1 MTVSNY
7 KETDRMSDVISDEFH
22 LLQMLSRFGIPL
34 GFGEKTIREVCD
46 EAGVDCDTF
55 LVVAN
60 YIKSGDP
67 GVALHAGR
75 VSVGSLMSYLRQA
88 HDYFLGFELPAI
100 RRKLLEALDCSQRDD
115 VTLLILKFYDAY
127 MNEVRAHMELENRKI
142 FTYVDRLMAGEKTG
156 GYEIAQ
162 FARNHENINKKLQE
176 LKNIII
182 RYYVPQGDA
191 NLLNAVLFDIF
202 NCEKDLFTHCEVENL
217 LFVPAVE
224 LLERKV
230 ACRPGG
236 PHAAAPTGGEA
247 GREEL
252 SEREREV
259 VACVVKGMTNK
270 ETAEQLYIS
279 LNTVLTHRKN
289 IARKL
294 QIRSVAGLTIYA
306 IVNKLVNI
314 DEVKA
319 T

>member
-22 LLQMLSRFGIPL
+22 LLQMLSRFGISL

-55 LVVAN
+55 LVVAD
-60 YIKSGDP
+60 YIRSGDP
-67 GVALHAGR
+67 NVVLRAER
-75 VSVGSLMSYLRQA
+75 VSVASLMSYLRRA

-100 RRKLLEALDCSQRDD
+100 RRKLLEALDCSQRDE
-115 VTLLILKFYDAY
+115 VAFLILKFYDAY
-127 MNEVRAHMELENRKI
+127 MNEVRKHMEFENRKI
-142 FTYVDRLMAGEKTG
+142 FTYVEHLLADERIEN
-156 GYEIAQ
+156 YEISQ

-182 RYYVPQGDA
+182 KYYVPQGDP

-202 NCEKDLFTHCEVENL
+202 NCEKDLFAHCEVENL
-217 LFVPAVE
+217 LFVPAVQ
-224 LLERKV
+224 LLEQRV
-230 ACRPGG
+230 ASSRPKTTS
-236 PHAAAPTGGEA
+236 PPQAPGQ
-247 GREEL
+247 EEL
-252 SEREREV
+252 SDREKEV
-259 VACVVKGMTNK
+259 VACVVKGLTNK
-270 ETAEQLYIS
+270 ETADQLYIS

-306 IVNKLVNI
+306 IVHKLVNLDEI
-314 DEVKA
+314 DVS
-319 T
+319 

>member
-1 MTVSNY
+1 
-7 KETDRMSDVISDEFH
+7 
-22 LLQMLSRFGIPL
+22 
-34 GFGEKTIREVCD
+34 
-46 EAGVDCDTF
+46 
-55 LVVAN
+55 
-60 YIKSGDP
+60 
-67 GVALHAGR
+67 
-75 VSVGSLMSYLRQA
+75 MSYLRQA

-115 VTLLILKFYDAY
+115 VALLILKFYDAY